1 MEAKR
6 HVLGKSYT
14 NLKFYERPKYFNRNS
29 ENLKRFFDEIRKSKY
44 KPFETKEE
52 EDLVVAKAYSGEP
65 GWEKAK
71 EELINRNIR
80 AVVSKARN
88 YASEDESDLSDYIS
102 EGVYGLT
109 LAFDSYNP
117 KSGTKF
123 LTYALI
129 YAFKYM
135 NEYRCEKENMV
146 KQANRGRV
154 SSTVGKLAEKFFTE
168 NEREPSLTELKEL
181 CLENNIRIVN
191 EMDLENVFVES
202 IDITD
207 SNAVLSYGAS
217 AQRKVSDFADGAL
230 ASVRGKDMGETG
242 QVLSSLIVELKS
254 NSEEK
259 QGLFNKLF
267 GSAEKNFERLKAQY
281 STTEANIDRL
291 VKILEGHEEQL
302 LKDIVQ
308 LDKLYDKNKLYFK
321 EVSMYIE
328 AGKLR
333 LEKARN
339 EELPALQAK
348 AKETNS
354 PEDAQAAQDFADMI
368 TRFEKKLYD
377 LELSRTV
384 CLQSAPEI
392 RMVQNSDT
400 IMSEKIHSTI
410 INVIPMWKTQ
420 MVLAL
425 NNYHTQKAIE
435 AQNAVTEATNEMLR
449 KNAEALHQSSV
460 ETAKASERGI
470 VDIETLQHTNQELIS
485 ALDEIIQIQSDGKIA
500 RANAEKELA
509 RIEQELKDKM
519 LGIAAN
525 AGMTAEQLADSQ
537 TKSN

>member
-1 MEAKR
+1 MIR
-6 HVLGKSYT
+6 NNT
-14 NLKFYERPKYFNRNS
+14 NALTEQSRRDKMAEFELTPEMVR
-29 ENLKRFFDEIRKSKY
+29 E
-44 KPFETKEE
+44 ETKDFADDVQTSITGVQE
-52 EDLVVAKAYSGEP
+52 AA
-65 GWEKAK
+65 A
-71 EELINRNIR
+71 
-80 AVVSKARN
+80 A
-88 YASEDESDLSDYIS
+88 IS
-102 EGVYGLT
+102 EM
-109 LAFDSYNP
+109 P
-117 KSGTKF
+117 
-123 LTYALI
+123 I
-129 YAFKYM
+129 
-135 NEYRCEKENMV
+135 
-146 KQANRGRV
+146 
-154 SSTVGKLAEKFFTE
+154 
-168 NEREPSLTELKEL
+168 
-181 CLENNIRIVN
+181 I
-191 EMDLENVFVES
+191 DLETEEKPVVNSLDKFTPEERRQIEAVADK
-202 IDITD
+202 IDIRD

-230 ASVRGKDMGETG
+230 ASVRDKDMGETG
-242 QVLSSLIVELKS
+242 QVLTSLIVELKH
-254 NSEEK
+254 NGEEK
-259 QGLFNKLF
+259 QGVLSKLF
-267 GSAEKNFERLKAQY
+267 GNAEKNFEKLKTQY

-420 MVLAL
+420 MVLAR

-460 ETAKASERGI
+460 ETARASERGI
-470 VDIETLQHTNQELIS
+470 VDIETLQHTNQQLIS
-485 ALDEIIQIQSDGKIA
+485 ALDEIIQIQADGKVA

-509 RIEQELKDKM
+509 KIEQELKDKM

-525 AGMTAEQLADSQ
+525 AGMTAEQLAEAQS
-537 TKSN
+537 KKN

>member
-1 MEAKR
+1 MADFELTPEMVREETTNFADDVQAQVAGVQEAAAAIAQTPIINLEAEEKP
-6 HVLGKSYT
+6 VAAADALAKYT
-14 NLKFYERPKYFNRNS
+14 PEERRQI
-29 ENLKRFFDEIRKSKY
+29 EA
-44 KPFETKEE
+44 
-52 EDLVVAKAYSGEP
+52 VADK
-65 GWEKAK
+65 
-71 EELINRNIR
+71 
-80 AVVSKARN
+80 
-88 YASEDESDLSDYIS
+88 
-102 EGVYGLT
+102 
-109 LAFDSYNP
+109 
-117 KSGTKF
+117 
-123 LTYALI
+123 
-129 YAFKYM
+129 
-135 NEYRCEKENMV
+135 
-146 KQANRGRV
+146 
-154 SSTVGKLAEKFFTE
+154 
-168 NEREPSLTELKEL
+168 
-181 CLENNIRIVN
+181 
-191 EMDLENVFVES
+191 

-242 QVLSSLIVELKS
+242 QVLTSLIVELKQKDEPKKGFLS
-254 NSEEK
+254 
-259 QGLFNKLF
+259 GLF

-435 AQNAVTEATNEMLR
+435 AQQAVTEATNEMLR

-460 ETAKASERGI
+460 ETARASERGI
-470 VDIETLQHTNQELIS
+470 VDIETLQHTNQQLIS
-485 ALDEIIQIQSDGKIA
+485 ALDEIIQIQSDGKVA

-525 AGMTAEQLADSQ
+525 AGMTADELAARQ
-537 TKSN
+537 TRNQ

>member
-1 MEAKR
+1 M
-6 HVLGKSYT
+6 
-14 NLKFYERPKYFNRNS
+14 
-29 ENLKRFFDEIRKSKY
+29 IRKNSNALTEQSRRDKMAEFEMT
-44 KPFETKEE
+44 PEMVREETKDFADDVQTSITGVQE
-52 EDLVVAKAYSGEP
+52 AA
-65 GWEKAK
+65 A
-71 EELINRNIR
+71 
-80 AVVSKARN
+80 A
-88 YASEDESDLSDYIS
+88 IS
-102 EGVYGLT
+102 EMPIIDLET
-109 LAFDSYNP
+109 
-117 KSGTKF
+117 
-123 LTYALI
+123 
-129 YAFKYM
+129 
-135 NEYRCEKENMV
+135 EEKPAVN
-146 KQANRGRV
+146 
-154 SSTVGKLAEKFFTE
+154 SLEKFTPE
-168 NEREPSLTELKEL
+168 ERRQIEAVAD
-181 CLENNIRIVN
+181 R
-191 EMDLENVFVES
+191 
-202 IDITD
+202 IDIRD

-230 ASVRGKDMGETG
+230 ASVRDKDMGETG
-242 QVLSSLIVELKS
+242 QVLTSLIVELKH
-254 NSEEK
+254 NGEEK
-259 QGLFNKLF
+259 QGIFNKLF
-267 GSAEKNFERLKAQY
+267 GSAEKNFERLKTQY

-308 LDKLYDKNKLYFK
+308 LDKLYEKNKLYFK

-470 VDIETLQHTNQELIS
+470 VDIETLQHTNQQLIS
-485 ALDEIIQIQSDGKIA
+485 ALDEIIQIQSDGKVA

-525 AGMTAEQLADSQ
+525 AGMTAEELAESRA
-537 TKSN
+537 KNN

>member
-1 MEAKR
+1 MTDFELIPDAISEETNEQVQQVAEQTQEVAAQAAALDMAPMFDLAPAEEAKPEEKKEDS
-6 HVLGKSYT
+6 LAQFT
-14 NLKFYERPKYFNRNS
+14 P
-29 ENLKRFFDEIRKSKY
+29 DEQRQ
-44 KPFETKEE
+44 
-52 EDLVVAKAYSGEP
+52 
-65 GWEKAK
+65 
-71 EELINRNIR
+71 IR
-80 AVVSKARN
+80 AVADK
-88 YASEDESDLSDYIS
+88 
-102 EGVYGLT
+102 
-109 LAFDSYNP
+109 
-117 KSGTKF
+117 
-123 LTYALI
+123 
-129 YAFKYM
+129 
-135 NEYRCEKENMV
+135 
-146 KQANRGRV
+146 
-154 SSTVGKLAEKFFTE
+154 
-168 NEREPSLTELKEL
+168 
-181 CLENNIRIVN
+181 
-191 EMDLENVFVES
+191 

-207 SNAVLSYGAS
+207 SNAVLGYGAS

-230 ASVRGKDMGETG
+230 QSVRSKDMGETG
-242 QVLSSLIVELKS
+242 QVLTSLIVELKS

-259 QGLFNKLF
+259 KEGIFAKLF
-267 GSAEKNFERLKAQY
+267 GSAEKNFEKLKAQY

-302 LKDIVQ
+302 LRDIVQ

-333 LEKARN
+333 LEKAKN
-339 EELPALQAK
+339 EELPALEAK
-348 AKETNS
+348 ARETNA
-354 PEDAQAAQDFADMI
+354 PEDAQAAKDFADMI

-435 AQNAVTEATNEMLR
+435 AQNAVTDATNEMLR
-449 KNAEALHQSSV
+449 KNAEALHQSTV

-470 VDIETLQHTNQELIS
+470 VDIETLQHTNLQLIS
-485 ALDEIIQIQSDGKIA
+485 ALDEIQQIQAEGKIA
-500 RANAEKELA
+500 RAAAEKELA

-525 AGMTAEQLADSQ
+525 AGMTAEQIAAERGDN
-537 TKSN
+537 K

>member
-1 MEAKR
+1 MAE
-6 HVLGKSYT
+6 
-14 NLKFYERPKYFNRNS
+14 
-29 ENLKRFFDEIRKSKY
+29 
-44 KPFETKEE
+44 FEMTPDIVKEE
-52 EDLVVAKAYSGEP
+52 TMNLTDEVADQLAEVQ
-65 GWEKAK
+65 A
-71 EELINRNIR
+71 
-80 AVVSKARN
+80 AA
-88 YASEDESDLSDYIS
+88 AAIS
-102 EGVYGLT
+102 ETPIIDLEAEQKPTVNA
-109 LAFDSYNP
+109 LA
-117 KSGTKF
+117 KF
-123 LTYALI
+123 TPDEQRQIKA
-129 YAFKYM
+129 
-135 NEYRCEKENMV
+135 V
-146 KQANRGRV
+146 
-154 SSTVGKLAEKFFTE
+154 AEK
-168 NEREPSLTELKEL
+168 
-181 CLENNIRIVN
+181 
-191 EMDLENVFVES
+191 

-230 ASVRGKDMGETG
+230 QSVRGKDMGETG
-242 QVLSSLIVELKS
+242 QILTSLIVELKH
-254 NSEEK
+254 NSEEPK
-259 QGLFNKLF
+259 KGFLSGLF
-267 GSAEKNFERLKAQY
+267 GSAEKNFEKLKTQY

-348 AKETNS
+348 ARETNS

-449 KNAEALHQSSV
+449 KNAEALHQSTV

-470 VDIETLQHTNQELIS
+470 VDIETLQHTNQQLIG

-500 RANAEKELA
+500 RANAEKELQK
-509 RIEQELKDKM
+509 IEQELKDKM

-525 AGMTAEQLADSQ
+525 AGMTADEVLEANARR
-537 TKSN
+537 K

>member
-1 MEAKR
+1 MIR
-6 HVLGKSYT
+6 NNT
-14 NLKFYERPKYFNRNS
+14 NALTEQSRRDKMAEFELTPEMVR
-29 ENLKRFFDEIRKSKY
+29 E
-44 KPFETKEE
+44 ETKDFADDVQTSITGVQE
-52 EDLVVAKAYSGEP
+52 AA
-65 GWEKAK
+65 A
-71 EELINRNIR
+71 
-80 AVVSKARN
+80 A
-88 YASEDESDLSDYIS
+88 IS
-102 EGVYGLT
+102 EM
-109 LAFDSYNP
+109 P
-117 KSGTKF
+117 
-123 LTYALI
+123 I
-129 YAFKYM
+129 
-135 NEYRCEKENMV
+135 
-146 KQANRGRV
+146 
-154 SSTVGKLAEKFFTE
+154 
-168 NEREPSLTELKEL
+168 
-181 CLENNIRIVN
+181 I
-191 EMDLENVFVES
+191 DLETEEKPVVNSLDKFTPEERRQIEAVADK
-202 IDITD
+202 IDIRD

-230 ASVRGKDMGETG
+230 ASVRDKDMGETG
-242 QVLSSLIVELKS
+242 QVLTSLIVELKH
-254 NSEEK
+254 NGEEK
-259 QGLFNKLF
+259 QGVLSKLF
-267 GSAEKNFERLKAQY
+267 GNAEKNFEKLKTQY

-470 VDIETLQHTNQELIS
+470 VDIETLQHTNQQLIS
-485 ALDEIIQIQSDGKIA
+485 ALDEIIQIQADGKVA

-509 RIEQELKDKM
+509 KIEQELKDKM

-525 AGMTAEQLADSQ
+525 AGMTAEELAESRA
-537 TKSN
+537 KNN

>member
-1 MEAKR
+1 MAE
-6 HVLGKSYT
+6 
-14 NLKFYERPKYFNRNS
+14 
-29 ENLKRFFDEIRKSKY
+29 
-44 KPFETKEE
+44 FEMTPDIVKEE
-52 EDLVVAKAYSGEP
+52 TMNLTDEVADQLAEVQ
-65 GWEKAK
+65 A
-71 EELINRNIR
+71 
-80 AVVSKARN
+80 AA
-88 YASEDESDLSDYIS
+88 AAIS
-102 EGVYGLT
+102 ETPIIDLEAEQKPTVNA
-109 LAFDSYNP
+109 LA
-117 KSGTKF
+117 KF
-123 LTYALI
+123 TPDEQRQIKA
-129 YAFKYM
+129 
-135 NEYRCEKENMV
+135 V
-146 KQANRGRV
+146 
-154 SSTVGKLAEKFFTE
+154 AEK
-168 NEREPSLTELKEL
+168 
-181 CLENNIRIVN
+181 
-191 EMDLENVFVES
+191 

-230 ASVRGKDMGETG
+230 QSVRGKDMGETG
-242 QVLSSLIVELKS
+242 QILTSLIVELKH
-254 NSEEK
+254 NSEEPK
-259 QGLFNKLF
+259 KGFLSGLF
-267 GSAEKNFERLKAQY
+267 GSAEKNFEKLKTQY

-449 KNAEALHQSSV
+449 KNAEALHQSTV

-470 VDIETLQHTNQELIS
+470 VDIETLQHTNQQLIG

-500 RANAEKELA
+500 RANAEKELQK
-509 RIEQELKDKM
+509 IEQELKDKM

-525 AGMTAEQLADSQ
+525 AGMTADEVLEANARR
-537 TKSN
+537 K

>member
-1 MEAKR
+1 MTPEMAVEETSSFANEVQEQLADIQQAAAAVSETPIIDLEAEEKP
-6 HVLGKSYT
+6 VENSLAKYT
-14 NLKFYERPKYFNRNS
+14 P
-29 ENLKRFFDEIRKSKY
+29 DEQRQIQ
-44 KPFETKEE
+44 
-52 EDLVVAKAYSGEP
+52 
-65 GWEKAK
+65 
-71 EELINRNIR
+71 
-80 AVVSKARN
+80 AV
-88 YASEDESDLSDYIS
+88 
-102 EGVYGLT
+102 
-109 LAFDSYNP
+109 
-117 KSGTKF
+117 
-123 LTYALI
+123 
-129 YAFKYM
+129 
-135 NEYRCEKENMV
+135 
-146 KQANRGRV
+146 
-154 SSTVGKLAEKFFTE
+154 AEK
-168 NEREPSLTELKEL
+168 
-181 CLENNIRIVN
+181 
-191 EMDLENVFVES
+191 

-230 ASVRGKDMGETG
+230 QSVRGKDMGETG
-242 QVLSSLIVELKS
+242 QILTSLIVELKA

-259 QGLFNKLF
+259 KSFLGKLF
-267 GSAEKNFERLKAQY
+267 GNAEKNFEKMKAQY

-291 VKILEGHEEQL
+291 VKLLEGHEEQL

-308 LDKLYDKNKLYFK
+308 LDKPYDNNKLFFK

-328 AGKLR
+328 AGKIR

-354 PEDAQAAQDFADMI
+354 PDDAQAAQDFADMI

-392 RMVQNSDT
+392 RMVQNADT
-400 IMSEKIHSTI
+400 IMSEKIRSTI

-435 AQNAVTEATNEMLR
+435 AQQAVTDATNEMLK
-449 KNAEALHQSSV
+449 KNAEALHQSTV

-470 VDIETLQHTNQELIS
+470 VDIETLQHTNQQLIS
-485 ALDEIIQIQSDGKIA
+485 ALDEIIQIQADGKVA

-509 RIEQELKDKM
+509 KIEQELKDKM
-519 LGIAAN
+519 LGIATN
-525 AGMTAEQLADSQ
+525 VRMTAEELEASRKNNGQ
-537 TKSN
+537 

>member
-1 MEAKR
+1 MADFELTPETIKEEANTFAQEVQTQVADVQQAAAAIAEMPMIDLEAEAKP
-6 HVLGKSYT
+6 VETTSSLE
-14 NLKFYERPKYFNRNS
+14 KFTP
-29 ENLKRFFDEIRKSKY
+29 DEQRQI
-44 KPFETKEE
+44 
-52 EDLVVAKAYSGEP
+52 KA
-65 GWEKAK
+65 
-71 EELINRNIR
+71 
-80 AVVSKARN
+80 V
-88 YASEDESDLSDYIS
+88 
-102 EGVYGLT
+102 
-109 LAFDSYNP
+109 
-117 KSGTKF
+117 
-123 LTYALI
+123 
-129 YAFKYM
+129 
-135 NEYRCEKENMV
+135 
-146 KQANRGRV
+146 
-154 SSTVGKLAEKFFTE
+154 AEK
-168 NEREPSLTELKEL
+168 
-181 CLENNIRIVN
+181 
-191 EMDLENVFVES
+191 

-207 SNAVLSYGAS
+207 SNQVLSYGAS

-242 QVLSSLIVELKS
+242 QVLTSLIVELKS
-254 NSEEK
+254 STEEEK
-259 QGLFNKLF
+259 KGFLSKLF
-267 GSAEKNFERLKAQY
+267 GSAEKNFEKMKAQY
-281 STTEANIDRL
+281 SSAEANIDRL
-291 VKILEGHEEQL
+291 VKLLEGHEEQL

-328 AGKLR
+328 AGKIR

-392 RMVQNSDT
+392 RMVQNADT
-400 IMSEKIHSTI
+400 IMSEKIRSTI

-425 NNYHTQKAIE
+425 NNYHTQKAVE

-449 KNAEALHQSSV
+449 KNAEALHQSTV

-470 VDIETLQHTNQELIS
+470 VDIETLQHTNQELIG
-485 ALDEIIQIQSDGKIA
+485 ALDEIIQIQTDGKIA

-525 AGMTAEQLADSQ
+525 AGMTPDQMLDAQVRRD
-537 TKSN
+537 K